1 VAIGIGLCRRV
12 VTGRER
18 NGSNRREGTPLLLRR
33 APLRCEGMSSGELSL
48 SAHELARVSVAL
60 VDVDGVT
67 RLENRAKVMC
77 YAASIMK
84 LAVAVAVLRELD
96 RGKLSPDDLLAYDGG
111 FASGFDGSR
120 FVIDDDSIDG
130 ELCAPEL
137 FDEEVDSSRFVPS
150 PDSSR
155 LVPSPDFL
163 GGELNEHAGIG
174 EFSKSGEVFP
184 AHWVRK
190 LSSDRSVLTQSVRPT
205 SGDKMVSVARALR
218 RSITVSSNEA
228 ANLLMQVVG
237 LEAVNWVLLEAGC
250 DNSVV
255 ERMVFDV
262 AARDAGRTNMLT
274 ALDAAQLMWSIRFGT
289 IASDDS
295 LTYLCQVLR
304 CQTQRSMIPF
314 AVDDA
319 IDRGEVVVGNKE
331 GQTNEVLHDVAF
343 IEPDDIDPFILA
355 VCTVGLTEAEATT
368 AVRNIAKYAYE
379 HRFSWKSLAENF
391 R

>member
-1 VAIGIGLCRRV
+1 
-12 VTGRER
+12 
-18 NGSNRREGTPLLLRR
+18 LLHR

-67 RLENRAKVMC
+67 RFENRAKVMC

-84 LAVAVAVLRELD
+84 LAVAVAVLRKLD
-96 RGKLSPDDLLAYDGG
+96 SGELSPDDLLAYNGE
-111 FASGFDGSR
+111 FASGFDGLP
-120 FVIDDDSIDG
+120 FTIDADSVD
-130 ELCAPEL
+130 PEL
-137 FDEEVDSSRFVPS
+137 FSVDPWSELVGPISASLRVS
-150 PDSSR
+150 PEGS
-155 LVPSPDFL
+155 LPTGKPDREPFDVQGPAGRDAL
-163 GGELNEHAGIG
+163 SEHAGIG
-174 EFSKSGEVFP
+174 EFAKSGEVFP
-184 AHWVRK
+184 AHWLRK
-190 LSSDRSVLTQSVRPT
+190 FPGPQSGLPVGLGPADGSLVAQAARPS
-205 SGDKMVSVARALR
+205 SGDNMVSVARALR

-262 AARDAGRTNMLT
+262 AARDAGRTNRLT

-289 IASDDS
+289 IATDDS

-314 AVDDA
+314 AVDNA

-343 IEPDDIDPFILA
+343 IEPDDTDPFVLA
-355 VCTVGLTEAEATT
+355 VCTVGLSEAEATA
-368 AVRNIAKYAYE
+368 AVRNVATYAYQ
-379 HRFSWKSLAENF
+379 HRFSWKSLSDNF